1 MDSSEKTSGK
11 IFDAHVLKQI
21 FQFVKPYTGWFYTLV
36 VLTILL
42 AALSPALPFMI
53 QVTVDDYI
61 IEGDWPG
68 LQKMVLLLV
77 GLVFLQALVQ
87 FAHTYLSG
95 WLGQIVIRDIRIA
108 LFRHI
113 LGLRLRFYDKTPIGR
128 LVTRTISDIETL
140 SEVFT
145 NGLAAIIGDTLQL
158 VFIIAVMFYID
169 WQLTLVSLSTFP
181 LMVLATYVFKEKIKH
196 AFNEVRNAVSNLNTF
211 VQERITGMNI
221 IQIFNSEARQFE
233 KFEKIN
239 QEHLRANIKTV
250 LYYSVYF
257 PVAEVIGAMGTGLLV
272 WYGASGVIRDEFTLG
287 VLISFIMYI
296 SQFFRPLRQLADRFN
311 TLQLGIVSSDRIL
324 KLLETKD
331 QLQNTGTRNVDRLKG
346 EVAFNN
352 VWFAYHDEDYVLKDI
367 SFQVKAGE
375 TVALVGATGAGKS
388 SIINLIT
395 RFYEINKGQIL
406 IDSTDIKTY
415 DIFSLRQ
422 HIGLVLQDVFLF
434 SDTIENNITLGNPAI
449 TREKVLEAAEL
460 VGARTFIEKLPG
472 GFDYK
477 VMERGLTLSVGQ
489 RQLISFVRA
498 LVYDPEIII
507 LDEATSSVDSE
518 TEAMIQQAIE
528 KLMKGRT
535 AIVIAHRLAT
545 IQKADHIVVLDKGEI
560 IEKGKHEELLNQNGH
575 YAHLHAIQYKEIV

>member
-1 MDSSEKTSGK
+1 
-11 IFDAHVLKQI
+11 
-21 FQFVKPYTGWFYTLV
+21 
-36 VLTILL
+36 
-42 AALSPALPFMI
+42 
-53 QVTVDDYI
+53 
-61 IEGDWPG
+61 
-68 LQKMVLLLV
+68 
-77 GLVFLQALVQ
+77 
-87 FAHTYLSG
+87 
-95 WLGQIVIRDIRIA
+95 
-108 LFRHI
+108 
-113 LGLRLRFYDKTPIGR
+113 
-128 LVTRTISDIETL
+128 
-140 SEVFT
+140 
-145 NGLAAIIGDTLQL
+145 
-158 VFIIAVMFYID
+158 
-169 WQLTLVSLSTFP
+169 
-181 LMVLATYVFKEKIKH
+181 
-196 AFNEVRNAVSNLNTF
+196 
-211 VQERITGMNI
+211 
-221 IQIFNSEARQFE
+221 
-233 KFEKIN
+233 
-239 QEHLRANIKTV
+239 
-250 LYYSVYF
+250 
-257 PVAEVIGAMGTGLLV
+257 MGTGLLV

-375 TVALVGATGAGKS
+375 TVAFVGATGAGKS